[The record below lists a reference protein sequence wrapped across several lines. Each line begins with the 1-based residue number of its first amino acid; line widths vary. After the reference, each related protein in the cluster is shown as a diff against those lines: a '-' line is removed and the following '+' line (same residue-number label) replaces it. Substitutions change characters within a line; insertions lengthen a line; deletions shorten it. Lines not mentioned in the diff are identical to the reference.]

1 MIAMEDVTRKLL
13 HISMALTQFRTRLL
27 CLLTASNSSWQDM
40 LSVPRRKWWSSRKR
54 EEMQT
59 SLLIRPVQETHKDNM
74 YPLSNRISFMS
85 IWSLH
90 MPCRRQYMGMS
101 ISMTA
106 RSTWC
111 STTLSESAAANCFY
125 GGLILFGTSQN
136 PTYYCYFA
144 MHSCVHNYLKLK
156 TSGPHLIH
164 SNSKD

>member
-74 YPLSNRISFMS
+74 YPLSNRTSFMS

-90 MPCRRQYMGMS
+90 MPCRRQDMGMS
-101 ISMTA
+101 INDFDDGEINVVQHNSVRVSSSELFLL
-106 RSTWC
+106 RSNPFQYQ
-111 STTLSESAAANCFY
+111 SEFNF
-125 GGLILFGTSQN
+125 LFLFRN
-136 PTYYCYFA
+136 A
-144 MHSCVHNYLKLK
+144 LLCV
-156 TSGPHLIH
+156 
-164 SNSKD
+164 